1 LKLNKNGA
9 NAADSTSSM
18 SKGKILVVDDNP
30 NLLELIKMRL
40 ESADYNVTATGEEE
54 QALGVLKDRVF
65 DLCIVDLMLANG
77 DGLTLMEQI
86 RAIRPDVP
94 TIILTAHGTIESA
107 VEAMRRGAY
116 SYLTKPFEPSD
127 LLLQIERALENRNL
141 NSEIKRLKEILHE
154 RFDFANIIAHSG
166 KMRAVLDVV
175 SRIATLDSTV
185 YIHGESGTGKEL
197 IAKAIHLASDRKDKP
212 FVALNCAALPESL
225 LESELFGHEKGAFT
239 GAVKTTRGLFTQAH
253 GGTMFLDEIGD
264 MPMATQSKL
273 LRVLQER
280 QFHPVGSEAPVAV
293 DVRVIVATNKDLAEQ
308 VKKGLFRD
316 DLFYRIH
323 VIPIHLPALREHK
336 EDIVPL
342 VEHFLKKYREQM
354 KKDVKGLIP
363 EALRKLML
371 HDWPGNVRELE
382 NTIEYAVAMTRQELV
397 TADYILQ
404 GRINLADSPSDGS
417 HLKSGD
423 EPAGLKSLKD
433 ARDSFERDY
442 LVKVLSM
449 TEGNVSH
456 AAKLAGKYRAD
467 FYDLLKKHDLKV
479 DEFKKPKPQISTS

>member
-1 LKLNKNGA
+1 MA
-9 NAADSTSSM
+9 
-18 SKGKILVVDDNP
+18 KGHILVVDDNP
-30 NLLELIKMRL
+30 NLLELIKIRL
-40 ESADYNVTATGEEE
+40 ESADYKVSATADEAR
-54 QALGVLKDRVF
+54 ALGAQTEQVF

-77 DGLTLMEQI
+77 DGLTLMEKI

-94 TIILTAHGTIESA
+94 TIILTAHGSIESA

-116 SYLTKPFEPSD
+116 SYLTKPFEAGD
-127 LLLQIERALENRNL
+127 LLLQIERALENRKL
-141 NSEIKRLKEILHE
+141 SSEIKRLKELLNE
-154 RFDFANIIAHSG
+154 RFDFANIIAHSA

-175 SRIATLDSTV
+175 SRIAILDSTV

-212 FVALNCAALPESL
+212 FVALNCAALPETL

-239 GAVKTTRGLFTQAH
+239 GAVKSTRGLFTQAH
-253 GGTMFLDEIGD
+253 GGTIFLDEIGD
-264 MPMATQSKL
+264 MPLATQSKL

-280 QFHPVGSEAPVAV
+280 QFYSVGGDAPIAV

-308 VKKGLFRD
+308 MRKGLFRD
-316 DLFYRIH
+316 DLFHRIH
-323 VIPIHLPALREHK
+323 VIPILLPPLRERK

-342 VEHFLKKYREQM
+342 VEHILKKCCQQM
-354 KKDVKGLIP
+354 KKEVKGLAP
-363 EALRKLML
+363 ESLRKLML

-382 NTIEYAVAMTRQELV
+382 NTIEYAVAMTRSDTV

-404 GRINLADSPSDGS
+404 GKGPASETGTNGARE
-417 HLKSGD
+417 KSA
-423 EPAGLKSLKD
+423 PAGDNLRSLKD
-433 ARDSFERDY
+433 ARDAFERDY
-442 LVKVLSM
+442 LIQVLAL

-467 FYDLLKKHDLKV
+467 FYDLLKKHDLKT
-479 DEFKKPKPQISTS
+479 DEFKKPKPGMSS